1 MVLTIDDEKP
11 REPQIITDNANEA
24 KLTLQE
30 FILGNLDKA
39 RCANL
44 LLFIG
49 VLDGNV
55 DFVERALDNGAD
67 VNHMMSV
74 EEKRILEVAGYNLTL
89 ERNTT

>member
-1 MVLTIDDEKP
+1 MAIALDEK
-11 REPQIITDNANEA
+11 RTDNEA

-39 RCANL
+39 RCATL

-55 DFVERALDNGAD
+55 DFVERALDKGAD
-67 VNHMMSV
+67 INHAMTGQ
-74 EEKRILEVAGYNLTL
+74 EKRILKMVGYKL
-89 ERNTT
+89 E